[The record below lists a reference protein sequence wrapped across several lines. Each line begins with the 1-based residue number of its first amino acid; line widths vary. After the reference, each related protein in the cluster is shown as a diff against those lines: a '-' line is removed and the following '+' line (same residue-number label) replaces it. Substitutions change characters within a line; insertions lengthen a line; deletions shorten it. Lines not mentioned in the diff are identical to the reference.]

1 MFTNLANELGHHPPS
16 GVSALLAGRSWM
28 VPGRLEILLTP
39 AALRGQHL
47 DPWQTVVGTPG
58 RCRKVW
64 LFEKDSFVDWLVV
77 AANPSEMA
85 NVWLLYG

>member
-1 MFTNLANELGHHPPS
+1 
-16 GVSALLAGRSWM
+16 M

-47 DPWQTVVGTPG
+47 QPGTANGGRTEPPLAMSESVG
-58 RCRKVW
+58 
-64 LFEKDSFVDWLVV
+64 LFKKDGFVDWLVV
-77 AANPSEMA
+77 AANPSEMV